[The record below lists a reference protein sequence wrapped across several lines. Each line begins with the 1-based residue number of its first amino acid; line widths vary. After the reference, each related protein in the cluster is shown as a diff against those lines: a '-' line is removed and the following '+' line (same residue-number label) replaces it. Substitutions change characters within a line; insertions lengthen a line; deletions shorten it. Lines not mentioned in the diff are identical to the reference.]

1 MVASELTAAPFFAS
15 RVELGAEGARRV
27 LPLGPMSEAERA
39 GLNKLV
45 PELVASINKG
55 VAFCNDAAKAGK

>member
-1 MVASELTAAPFFAS
+1 
-15 RVELGAEGARRV
+15 
-27 LPLGPMSEAERA
+27 MSEAERA